1 MQVCKISHFPFAYV
15 FFNLCKYRFYI
26 TCKGKQ
32 LQMNSSRT
40 RKNKGKIKITCFPFV
55 ENKKDFIFEEWWIN
69 GKEHLSVS
77 LPWSRKN
84 GKSFAK
90 SSYPPSSERKVNCKD
105 VKKCF
110 NKKVPIRVSSSRCM
124 YNNQGEQRVVR
135 FNPNS

>member
-1 MQVCKISHFPFAYV
+1 MYKISHLPFTYV

-26 TCKGKQ
+26 TYQDKQ
-32 LQMNSSRT
+32 LHKNSSRT

-55 ENKKDFIFEEWWIN
+55 EKKKAFIFEERRIN

-90 SSYPPSSERKVNCKD
+90 SSYTPSLGRKVNCKD

-110 NKKVPIRVSSSRCM
+110 NKKSPS
-124 YNNQGEQRVVR
+124 G
-135 FNPNS
+135 